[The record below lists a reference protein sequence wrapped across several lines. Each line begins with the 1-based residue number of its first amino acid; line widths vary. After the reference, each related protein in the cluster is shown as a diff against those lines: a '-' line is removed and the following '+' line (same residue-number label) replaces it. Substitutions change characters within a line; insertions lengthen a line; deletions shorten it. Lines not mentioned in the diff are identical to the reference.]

1 MMNDIANASRKRL
14 LLALG
19 AVIPLV
25 VVAGCS
31 TATTED
37 AVADRGT
44 VENSGAGNGAT
55 DPGSITLNNATRKAS
70 LRDVWILIY
79 QRDVTG
85 ATATAWRIDSVLMSD
100 RKVVEIAPDLTI
112 RNVDSYGNSTEPVP
126 AAMGTKWS
134 VQLDRSG
141 IILAPLRQV
150 SPDAIHVQNNLLR
163 EATTVD
169 LLRGGKVLASSSLAP
184 KAAAQFRPNS
194 SYYIAIAPK
203 SVKEGDVMTEAVM
216 KGLDGVVGSV
226 EPGQNVT
233 VEIRDGSGSAGPYL
247 TITDQPN

>member
-1 MMNDIANASRKRL
+1 CGADMKNDSANQSRKRM

-31 TATTED
+31 SATTEE

-44 VENSGAGNGAT
+44 IENSGAGSGANEGST
-55 DPGSITLNNATRKAS
+55 EPGSITLSNATRKAGI
-70 LRDVWILIY
+70 RDVRILIY

-85 ATATAWRIDSVLMSD
+85 QTETATAWRIDSVLMSD

-141 IILAPLRQV
+141 VVLVPAGQAAAD
-150 SPDAIHVQNNLLR
+150 SIHVQNNLLR
-163 EATTVD
+163 QTTTVD
-169 LLRGGKVLASSSLAP
+169 LLRGGKVLASSSLPP
-184 KAAAQFRPNS
+184 KP
-194 SYYIAIAPK
+194 
-203 SVKEGDVMTEAVM
+203 
-216 KGLDGVVGSV
+216 
-226 EPGQNVT
+226 
-233 VEIRDGSGSAGPYL
+233 AGPYL
-247 TITDQPN
+247 TIADQPN